1 VTAPARFEDP
11 AFYLDDPHATYR
23 RLRADDPVHW
33 YEEGEFWVLTKW
45 DDIKFVST
53 NPRLFSSRE
62 ISILSGLVER
72 RRGERPSTDPTQA
85 VSVNFMD
92 PPRHAQYRKVA
103 SWRFTPKM
111 INEIDEFVRLVIREV
126 IERLPDGEPFDLIEA
141 LAEPIPVFV
150 FSKLLGVPD
159 ADWEQVVEWATVIA
173 NQGSG
178 QGSAA
183 DRRVIFEVVGP
194 YLWDLTMQRRAA
206 PTDDLLTLL
215 TQAEF
220 EGRPL
225 SEPEI
230 IGYGL
235 TLLAAGSE
243 TTQSLIGGL
252 GHVLTE
258 FPEHGAALFADPTPA
273 RAGDVVEE
281 TLRWWTPVLSMA
293 RKATTDVPL
302 RDKVIREGDGV
313 LLLYPSA
320 NRDEERWD
328 DVDVFDPTRPD
339 ASGHL
344 GFGIGEHF
352 CMGAHLAR
360 REGRIFLEELARR
373 GRGLERAGEATPR
386 ASALIH
392 TYDRFP
398 VRLVT

>member
-1 VTAPARFEDP
+1 MAPARFEDP

-53 NPRLFSSRE
+53 NPLLFSSRE

-111 INEIDEFVRLVIREV
+111 INEIDDYVRHVIRDV
-126 IERLPDGEPFDLIEA
+126 IERLPSDEPFDLIEA
-141 LAEPIPVFV
+141 SAEPIPVFV

-159 ADWEQVVEWATVIA
+159 ADWERVVEWATVIA

-178 QGSAA
+178 QGSKE
-183 DRRVIFEVVGP
+183 DRRVIIEVVGP

-258 FPEHGAALFADPTPA
+258 FPEHAAALFADPTPA
-273 RAGDVVEE
+273 RAGDMVEE
-281 TLRWWTPVLSMA
+281 TLRGWTPVLSIA

-302 RDKVIREGDGV
+302 RDKVISEATACSCSTRRPTVTRSDGTTWT
-313 LLLYPSA
+313 PSIPLD
-320 NRDEERWD
+320 R
-328 DVDVFDPTRPD
+328 TRPATS
-339 ASGHL
+339 ASASASTSAWARISLAAKAGSSWRSSL
-344 GFGIGEHF
+344 A
-352 CMGAHLAR
+352 GAVVSNGPGRPHLA
-360 REGRIFLEELARR
+360 
-373 GRGLERAGEATPR
+373 PR
-386 ASALIH
+386 
-392 TYDRFP
+392 P
-398 VRLVT
+398 

>member
-1 VTAPARFEDP
+1 MEMLAERFDDP
-11 AFYLDDPHATYR
+11 AFYLGDPHATYR
-23 RLRADDPVHW
+23 RLRAEDPVHW
-33 YEEGEFWVLTKW
+33 YDEGDFWVLTKW

-53 NPRLFSSRE
+53 HPLLFSSRE
-62 ISILSGLVER
+62 IAILSGLVER
-72 RRGERPSTDPTQA
+72 RKGGRPASPLDGQP
-85 VSVNFMD
+85 SVMFMD
-92 PPRHAQYRKVA
+92 PPRHAHYRKVV

-111 INEIDEFVRLVIREV
+111 VNAIDDHVRTVIRDV
-126 IERLPDGEPFDLIEA
+126 VDGLPDGEFDLIA
-141 LAEPIPVFV
+141 RVAEPVPVYV

-159 ADWEQVVEWATVIA
+159 ADWHQVVEWATIIA

-178 QGSAA
+178 QGTAA
-183 DRRVIFEVVGP
+183 DMDVIVNEVGP
-194 YLWDLTMQRRAA
+194 YLWNLVVQRRAE
-206 PTDDLLTLL
+206 PTDDLLSLL

-225 SEPEI
+225 DDGEI

-258 FPEHGAALFADPTPA
+258 FPDEASRFFADPTPA
-273 RAGDVVEE
+273 RAGNVVEE
-281 TLRWWTPVLSMA
+281 TLRWWTPVMSMA

-313 LLLYPSA
+313 LLLYSAA

-328 DVDVFDPTRPD
+328 DVDTFDIDRPD
-339 ASGHL
+339 ASGQL

-360 REGRIFLEELARR
+360 REGRIVLEELARR
-373 GRGLERAGEATPR
+373 ASGLERVGDGTMR
-386 ASALIH
+386 ASSLIH
-392 TYDRFP
+392 TYDEFP
-398 VRLVT
+398 VRLVP